1 LQYSTMSA
9 VNLTE
14 EDAAQKRTR
23 DESLSEDATKKAKS
37 DDGAVI
43 IEVAPS
49 KVGQIIGSRGAVI
62 SDVQNR
68 SGAKVFVNQNFP
80 EGVNRQVSITGTPAQ
95 VQIATDL
102 INKII
107 AEGPTAIHLNSLAGG
122 PTIEVTIDCA
132 QTLVGRVIGSSG
144 ATIKELQSR
153 SGAKIQI
160 DQNFPD
166 GAPRKI
172 TVTGT
177 QTAVSTA
184 SELITYVMENGP
196 NLPTASASSASPL
209 TSIVGGPAMGANSHV
224 MECTK
229 SVVGRIIGSRGETIN
244 QLQSKSGAR
253 IQINQTVPE
262 GTPCKI
268 EITGAPQSVALAAHL
283 VQEVINGNAG
293 SALASVGSAGLGAGL
308 GVGSYGL
315 QAGGG
320 GFNPAVYGGAG
331 ASLGLGQQF
340 GANPYQSQSLYG
352 GGNPY
357 ASLLGPA
364 PPKLANT
371 TWSEH
376 KTETGDT
383 YWYNSATGTSQ
394 WERPLGF

>member
-1 LQYSTMSA
+1 MSA
-9 VNLTE
+9 VDLTE

-23 DESLSEDATKKAKS
+23 DESLSQDATKKAKS
-37 DDGAVI
+37 AEGDGAVI

-80 EGVNRQVSITGTPAQ
+80 DGVNRQVSITGTPAQ

-107 AEGPTAIHLNSLAGG
+107 AEGPTAIHLNSLTGG
-122 PTIEVTIDCA
+122 PSIEVTIDCA
-132 QTLVGRVIGSSG
+132 QNLVGRIIGSSG

-166 GAPRKI
+166 GVPRKI

-184 SELITYVMENGP
+184 SQLITYVLENGP
-196 NLPTASASSASPL
+196 HLPTGSVSAAAPL
-209 TSIVGGPAMGANSHV
+209 TSIVGGPAPGAQSHV

-253 IQINQTVPE
+253 IQINQSVPE

-268 EITGAPQSVALAAHL
+268 EITGNPQSVALASHL

-293 SALASVGSAGLGAGL
+293 SALASVGSAGLGVGL
-308 GVGSYGL
+308 GSYGL
-315 QAGGG
+315 SGGG
-320 GFNPAVYGGAG
+320 GFNPAVYGAA

-357 ASLLGPA
+357 ASLLGKLGPA
-364 PPKLANT
+364 PPKPANS

-376 KTETGDT
+376 KTESGDT